1 MSFRRWWQNVRQVV
15 RVVPLVVG
23 LAAFLMTGAVAAQE
37 ATPGVGQTC
46 QDVIDLDVAAQTQR
60 LLADCVTDEM
70 ISVATG
76 WTFDGDGHTIYAV
89 DPAAGRLQAAVLF
102 VGEGVGNVHDVVID
116 GSGLEAPCLSDD
128 GATVLGGI
136 VFLGSTGEARRVTVR
151 NLVRAFPTDQA
162 QMTDGESQR
171 KSCGT
176 GIAIVGESTVTV
188 ASSTI
193 SDVGYVGILVEDSS
207 ATIASNI
214 IVHAEDTGLL
224 GLRGAQV
231 DVLPGNQV
239 RYGGVGIQFEGAGT
253 GGNIDGS
260 GVAHMKTAGIVS
272 MADATVSLVDT
283 TLEEIDGFG
292 VVAVGGGAITAERV
306 DVQRTD
312 RAFVADGG
320 SLQIQEATIAECLF
334 GVLSMNGGSSEVSD
348 STVRACDIGLGAGGP
363 GSRLSSSKSTITGSD
378 RAGVML
384 DGGAEAALHELRI
397 TQSGAGIAATDHN
410 LVDLVDLH
418 IQDTI
423 QVGVLAS
430 GGSQVTMTSSGMR
443 NPGEYGVIVDDAGT
457 LLVSSENS
465 ITDAEQAGFQVLD
478 GARLETSNTRIYG
491 GDTGIAIE
499 GSGATAQLTGSY
511 ISDTGTN
518 LLVTDGAQVD
528 AVQLFTAGGA
538 TGVVISGEGSRA
550 TVQESTIQRA
560 SQDGVRVQAGGWVS
574 VETSTITD
582 AAGSAISLERGADL
596 PTAVELVMDESG
608 CTPRVVTLPAGV
620 RTEITFRNTGQH
632 QGRIESN
639 VGVAFD
645 LAPGDTEMIGLTSA
659 PADTAL
665 KCILPGGSGA
675 WEEVIFRAIPPDE
688 TPLLA
693 APANPLVLRANVIQ
707 GGSQGIVIGDGI
719 SAIVT
724 ENMIE
729 GVTGEALVIAE
740 GAIVESQNNEIVAAT
755 PSSRDAD

>member
-1 MSFRRWWQNVRQVV
+1 M
-15 RVVPLVVG
+15 
-23 LAAFLMTGAVAAQE
+23 
-37 ATPGVGQTC
+37 C
-46 QDVIDLDVAAQTQR
+46 QDVIEHDVAAQTQR
-60 LLADCVTDEM
+60 LLADCMTDET
-70 ISVATG
+70 ISVANG
-76 WTFDGDGHTIYAV
+76 WTFDGDGHTVFAL
-89 DPAAGRLQAAVLF
+89 DPPGGRLQGAVLF
-102 VGEGVGNVHDVVID
+102 IGEGAGDVHDVVID
-116 GSGLEAPCLSDD
+116 GSGLEASCLSDG
-128 GATVLGGI
+128 GATVLGGV
-136 VFLGSTGEARRVTVR
+136 VFLDSTGEARGVRVR
-151 NLVRAFPTDQA
+151 NLARNFAIGQA
-162 QMTDGESQR
+162 QVVDNESQL

-176 GIAIVGESTVTV
+176 GIVVAGKSTATI
-188 ASSTI
+188 AASTI
-193 SDVGYVGILVEDSS
+193 SEVGYVGILVEHAS
-207 ATIASNI
+207 ATVTSNV
-214 IVHAEDTGLL
+214 IVRAEDTGILA
-224 GLRGAQV
+224 LRGAQ
-231 DVLPGNQV
+231 LEMMTGNQV
-239 RYGGVGIQFEGAGT
+239 RYGNVGIQLEGT
-253 GGNIDGS
+253 GTEGIIDGS
-260 GVAHMKTAGIVS
+260 SVAHMKSAGIVA
-272 MADATVSLVDT
+272 MAEAEVALTDVSIEEVDG
-283 TLEEIDGFG
+283 LG
-292 VVAVGGGAITAERV
+292 VVAVGSSTITAERV
-306 DVQRTD
+306 DVHRTE

-320 SLQIQEATIAECLF
+320 SLRIQEATIAECVF
-334 GVLSMNGGSSEVSD
+334 GVLSMNGGSSDVSS
-348 STVRACDIGLGAGGP
+348 STVRACETGLGADGP
-363 GSRLSSSKSTITGSD
+363 GSQLTASTSAITGSD
-378 RAGVML
+378 RVGVML
-384 DGGAEAALHELRI
+384 DGGAEATLHELRI

-418 IQDTI
+418 IQDTT
-423 QVGVLAS
+423 QVGVSAS

-443 NPGEYGVIVDDAGT
+443 NPGEFGVLVGDAGT

-465 ITDAEQAGFQVLD
+465 ITDAVQAGFQVLD

-491 GDTGIAIE
+491 GETGIAVE

-582 AAGSAISLERGADL
+582 AAGSAISLQRGADL

-620 RTEITFRNTGQH
+620 RTEITLRNAGQS

-645 LAPGDTEMIGLTSA
+645 LAPGDTEVIGLTSA

-665 KCILPGGSGA
+665 NCILPGGNGA
-675 WEEVIFRAIPPDE
+675 WEEVLFRAIPLDE
-688 TPLLA
+688 ASLPA
-693 APANPLVLRANVIQ
+693 APAEPFVLHANEIQ

-719 SAIVT
+719 SALVT

-729 GVTGEALVIAE
+729 GVTGEALAVAE
-740 GAIVESQNNEIVAAT
+740 GAIVESQNNRIVAAT
-755 PSSRDAD
+755 PSATDAD